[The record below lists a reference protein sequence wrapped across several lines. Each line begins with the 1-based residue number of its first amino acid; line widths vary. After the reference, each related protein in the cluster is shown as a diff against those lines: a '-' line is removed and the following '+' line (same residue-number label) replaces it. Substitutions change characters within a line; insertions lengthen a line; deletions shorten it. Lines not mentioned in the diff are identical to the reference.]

1 MVDVP
6 IRSIVCVEI
15 PGRVEN
21 LDNAIFA
28 LGGIEGIEESVNT
41 RSPVKLL
48 FCREDPYNRPIY
60 SDFMKRTG
68 ILLRKLKYSDGEIKW
83 EVVGDVCLLH
93 QFTQMADFY
102 FIPPPGFRDRKTI
115 HEELNEEIVGTPFI
129 PPAVF
134 SKVTHPV
141 NIKWIGTGDSF
152 IRSTGSCNVASSSMS
167 EHFGDSIVDAAGG
180 DSPTQGSREELGGHE
195 TETMDSISVEQEKMK
210 SEGHQYW
217 NVVFKYSDI
226 TVPSMPLKISNSIHL
241 DKQALETLRE
251 LFREQPLWLRPVIE
265 SRISPDI
272 SSWKKKLLFTQVC
285 YNISDGPWRACL
297 CRLGYDPRSDPE
309 SRKYQ
314 TIDFRDPY
322 LRKVLKE
329 KRIGINVKAE
339 GDLGETFLDWQF
351 KVPPKRGSQIYQL
364 FNIEDSHIKKIIRE
378 AVPLES
384 CTRES
389 GWFKKSVIDQIRELL
404 SLKCEQMRQLDN

>member
-1 MVDVP
+1 MEIP
-6 IRSIVCVEI
+6 IKSIVCVEI

-28 LGGIEGIEESVNT
+28 LGGMEGIEESVE
-41 RSPVKLL
+41 SSSSMKLL

-68 ILLRKLKYSDGEIKW
+68 ILLRKLKYSDGRIDW
-83 EVVGDVCLLH
+83 RVVGDVSLLH

-102 FIPPPGFRDRKTI
+102 FIPPPGFRDKKTI
-115 HEELNEEIVGTPFI
+115 HEKINEEIVGTPFI

-134 SKVTHPV
+134 SKVTQPV
-141 NIKWIGTGDSF
+141 NIKWIGSNDCQARHSDSNAAV
-152 IRSTGSCNVASSSMS
+152 TGSASQ
-167 EHFGDSIVDAAGG
+167 EIAEGLAESIGALAGG
-180 DSPTQGSREELGGHE
+180 SQGDVGNPESEMADALESEEARA
-195 TETMDSISVEQEKMK
+195 
-210 SEGHQYW
+210 EGNHYW
-217 NVVFKYSDI
+217 NVVVKYSDTQI
-226 TVPSMPLKISNSIHL
+226 PSTPLKISSSINL
-241 DKQALETLRE
+241 DKQALDTLRE
-251 LFREQPLWLRPVIE
+251 LFKEQPLWLRPVIE

-272 SSWKKKLLFTQVC
+272 SAWKRKLLFTQVC

-297 CRLGYDPRSDPE
+297 CRLGYDPRKDPE

-314 TIDFRDPY
+314 TMDFRDPY
-322 LRKVLKE
+322 LRKVLKD

-339 GDLGETFLDWQF
+339 EDLGETLLDWQF

-364 FNIEDSHIKKIIRE
+364 SNIEDSHIQKVIGE

>member
-1 MVDVP
+1 MVEIP
-6 IRSIVCVEI
+6 IKSIVCVEI
-15 PGRVEN
+15 PGKVEN

-28 LGGIEGIEESVNT
+28 LGGMEGIEESINT
-41 RSPVKLL
+41 KTSIKLL
-48 FCREDPYNRPIY
+48 FCREDPYNRPIC

-68 ILLRKLKYSDGEIKW
+68 ILLRKLKYSDGKIEWRVI
-83 EVVGDVCLLH
+83 GDVSLVH

-102 FIPPPGFRDRKTI
+102 FIPPPGFRDKKTI
-115 HEELNEEIVGTPFI
+115 HEEINEEIVGTPFI

-141 NIKWIGTGDSF
+141 SIKWT
-152 IRSTGSCNVASSSMS
+152 STNGNFDKSTNTNNITTSLAQDTVGSLVSGSQGEPRDNDVEMM
-167 EHFGDSIVDAAGG
+167 DA
-180 DSPTQGSREELGGHE
+180 
-195 TETMDSISVEQEKMK
+195 TEEQEEQIK
-210 SEGHQYW
+210 SEGQQYW
-217 NVVFKYSDI
+217 NVVFKYSDS
-226 TVPSMPLKISNSIHL
+226 TVPSMPLKISTSINL
-241 DKQALETLRE
+241 DKQALNTLRE
-251 LFREQPLWLRPVIE
+251 LFKEQPLWLRPVIE
-265 SRISPDI
+265 SKISSEI

-297 CRLGYDPRSDPE
+297 CRLGYDPRNDPE
-309 SRKYQ
+309 SRIYQ
-314 TIDFRDPY
+314 TLDFRDPY

-339 GDLGETFLDWQF
+339 EDLGETVLDWQF
-351 KVPPKRGSQIYQL
+351 KVPPKRGSQLYQL
-364 FNIEDSHIKKIIRE
+364 SNIEDNHIKKIIKE

-404 SLKCEQMRQLDN
+404 SLKCEQMRRLDNS

>member
-1 MVDVP
+1 MVEIP
-6 IRSIVCVEI
+6 IKSIICVEI

-28 LGGIEGIEESVNT
+28 LGGMEGIEESVNT
-41 RSPVKLL
+41 KGPMKLL
-48 FCREDPYNRPIY
+48 FCREDPYNRPIC

-68 ILLRKLKYSDGEIKW
+68 ILFRKLKYSNGKIDWKVI
-83 EVVGDVCLLH
+83 GDVSLIH

-115 HEELNEEIVGTPFI
+115 HEEINEEIVSTPFI

-141 NIKWIGTGDSF
+141 SIKWT
-152 IRSTGSCNVASSSMS
+152 STHDNFDKSTNTNNITT
-167 EHFGDSIVDAAGG
+167 SIAQNTTEISALTV
-180 DSPTQGSREELGGHE
+180 QGESADNDMEMMDI
-195 TETMDSISVEQEKMK
+195 TEEQEDQIKN
-210 SEGHQYW
+210 EGQQYW
-217 NVVFKYSDI
+217 NVVFKYSDSI
-226 TVPSMPLKISNSIHL
+226 VPSMPLKISTSINL
-241 DKQALETLRE
+241 DKQALNTLKE
-251 LFREQPLWLRPVIE
+251 LFRQQPLWLRPVIE
-265 SRISPDI
+265 SKISPEI
-272 SSWKKKLLFTQVC
+272 SAWKRKLLFTQVC

-297 CRLGYDPRSDPE
+297 CRLGYDPRNDPE
-309 SRKYQ
+309 SRIYQ
-314 TIDFRDPY
+314 TLDFRDPY

-339 GDLGETFLDWQF
+339 EDLGETILDWQF
-351 KVPPKRGSQIYQL
+351 KVPPKRGSQLYQL
-364 FNIEDSHIKKIIRE
+364 SNIEDNHIKKIIRE

-404 SLKCEQMRQLDN
+404 SLKCEQMRRLDNN